1 MTWSAAPGR
10 RQRMPA
16 YRLVVDGQDVTAR
29 FRGPLIS
36 LTLTDKRGLEADQI
50 DIELDDSEGL
60 LAIPSKGAQIACA
73 IGWVGEPL
81 VEKGLF
87 TVDEVEH
94 SGAPDK
100 LTIRASSADLR
111 GGLRVKREASW
122 HNTTLGKLVATVA
135 KRSGLTPV
143 VAAELEKVAIKHLDQ
158 TSESDLNL
166 LTRVA
171 KEHGA
176 IATIKDSRLLVF
188 PAGRANTVSGAAIMP
203 VFVRRQDGDQHRYGS
218 SDRDAYSGV
227 MAYWLESRT
236 GKKREVIAGSEDNLK
251 TLRYTYA
258 SEADAMRAAVA
269 EMGRIQRATASFK
282 LTLAEGRPELYPETP
297 LIASGWKPEI
307 DEAVWL
313 VVEVVHQISD
323 GGYTNEVRAEVFGA
337 DDELKPG
344 GGAITGVRARWL
356 DKKTGKRSSV
366 LVGKEGNVKTLPHVY
381 VSEKNARAAA
391 QREWSRVSGLAAP

>member
-1 MTWSAAPGR
+1 MNWPDFTTR
-10 RQRMPA
+10 RQPMPA

-36 LTLTDKRGLEADQI
+36 LTLTDKRGLEADQL
-50 DIELDDSEGL
+50 DIELDDSDGL
-60 LAIPSKGAQIACA
+60 LAIPRKGAEISCA
-73 IGWVGEPL
+73 IGWAGQAL
-81 VEKGLF
+81 VDKGLF

-94 SGAPDK
+94 SGSPDR

-111 GGLRVKREASW
+111 GGLCVKREASW
-122 HNTTLGKLVATVA
+122 HNTTLGKLVITIA
-135 KRSGLTPV
+135 KRHGLTPA
-143 VAAELEKVAIKHLDQ
+143 VATELDKVAIKHLDQ

-166 LTRVA
+166 ITRVA

-176 IATIKDSRLLVF
+176 IATIKEGRLLVF
-188 PAGRANTVSGAAIMP
+188 PAGRANTVSGMSIAPA
-203 VFVRRQDGDQHRYGS
+203 FVARADGDQHRYGS

-227 MAYWLESRT
+227 MAYWLEPRT
-236 GKKREVIAGSEDNLK
+236 GKKREVVAGGEDNLK

-269 EMGRIQRATASFK
+269 EMGRIQRATASLK
-282 LTLAEGRPELYPETP
+282 LTLAMGRPELYPETP

-307 DEAVWL
+307 NEAAWL

-323 GGYTNEVRAEVFGA
+323 SGYTSDIVSEVFGA
-337 DDELKPG
+337 ETDFKPG
-344 GGAITGVRARWL
+344 AGVITGVRARWL

-391 QREWSRVSGLAAP
+391 QREWAGR